1 MYTLKLN
8 SSFSFYHPPTPFL
21 IHPTQDEANLRMT
34 TTKRKQSIQP
44 SSPST
49 ALLPQEVRRNATRR
63 PPTTRAKS
71 SCAPPPL
78 PPPPPTLGN
87 PDSTP
92 IFTQRYDVVCF
103 RGNAQIYS
111 GTAEH
116 IARAALHKS
125 AVRGV
130 QELRKVSP

>member
-49 ALLPQEVRRNATRR
+49 ALLPQEVRRNDSSSPNDEGQVFVRSSPPSSTTPNRGTQTVRR
-63 PPTTRAKS
+63 YSPNITTLSVSEEMHKFIAEQLNTSRVPLCINPQSAAFKS
-71 SCAPPPL
+71 
-78 PPPPPTLGN
+78 
-87 PDSTP
+87 
-92 IFTQRYDVVCF
+92 F
-103 RGNAQIYS
+103 
-111 GTAEH
+111 
-116 IARAALHKS
+116 AR
-125 AVRGV
+125 
-130 QELRKVSP
+130 